1 MRSSTHATRMEL
13 LRLRRRLGVALRG
26 YKLLKDKQDELMK
39 QFMELIG
46 KIREMREETEKHLVQ
61 AFQGFLLASAVMSR
75 EEMEGALAFPNKI
88 VNLEVKTR
96 RVMNLQIPVLNLQAE
111 RPVYCYGCA
120 NTSGELDIALSNLDI
135 IFSTMIVLA
144 EREKALEL
152 LAAEIEKTRRR
163 VNALEYILIPDL
175 RETIKYIELKLSEL
189 ERSNLT
195 RLMRIKE
202 IIAG

>member
-1 MRSSTHATRMEL
+1 MEL

-39 QFMELIG
+39 QFMELIEQIRD
-46 KIREMREETEKHLVQ
+46 IREHVERHLVQ
-61 AFQGFLLASAVMSR
+61 AFQRFLLASAVMSR
-75 EEMEGALAFPNKI
+75 EEMEEALAFPNKR

-96 RVMNLQIPVLNLQAE
+96 RVMNLQIPVMNLQTE
-111 RPVYCYGCA
+111 RSIYCYGYA
-120 NTSGELDIALSNLDI
+120 NTSGDLDIALYNLDSVLKEMI
-135 IFSTMIVLA
+135 ILA

-163 VNALEYILIPDL
+163 VNALEHILIPDL
-175 RETIKYIELKLSEL
+175 RETIRYIELKLSEM

>member
-1 MRSSTHATRMEL
+1 MRLSTNATRMEL

-39 QFMELIG
+39 QFMELIEQIRD
-46 KIREMREETEKHLVQ
+46 IREHVERHLVQ
-61 AFQGFLLASAVMSR
+61 AFQRFLLASAVMSR
-75 EEMEGALAFPNKI
+75 EEMEEALAFPNKR

-96 RVMNLQIPVLNLQAE
+96 RVMNLQIPVMNLQTE
-111 RPVYCYGCA
+111 RSIYCYGYA
-120 NTSGELDIALSNLDI
+120 NTSGDLDIALYNLDSVLKEMI
-135 IFSTMIVLA
+135 ILA

-163 VNALEYILIPDL
+163 VNALEHILIPDL
-175 RETIKYIELKLSEL
+175 RETIRYIELKLSEM

>member
-1 MRSSTHATRMEL
+1 MRLSTHATRMEL

-39 QFMELIG
+39 QFMELIEQIRG
-46 KIREMREETEKHLVQ
+46 IRERVERHLVQ
-61 AFQGFLLASAVMSR
+61 AFQGFVLASAVMSR
-75 EEMEGALAFPNKI
+75 EEMEEALAFPNKR

-96 RVMNLQIPVLNLQAE
+96 RVMNLRIPVMNLQTE
-111 RPVYCYGCA
+111 RSIYCYGYA
-120 NTSGELDIALSNLDI
+120 NTSGELDIALYNLDSVLKEMI
-135 IFSTMIVLA
+135 ILA

-163 VNALEYILIPDL
+163 VNALEHIVIPDL
-175 RETIKYIELKLSEL
+175 RETIKYIELKLSEM

>member
-1 MRSSTHATRMEL
+1 MRLSTHATRMEL

-39 QFMELIG
+39 QFMELIEQIRG
-46 KIREMREETEKHLVQ
+46 IREHVERHLIQ
-61 AFQGFLLASAVMSR
+61 AFQGFVLASAVMSR
-75 EEMEGALAFPNKI
+75 EEMEEALAFPNKR

-96 RVMNLQIPVLNLQAE
+96 RVMNLRIPVMNLQTE
-111 RPVYCYGCA
+111 RSIYCYGYA
-120 NTSGELDIALSNLDI
+120 NTSGELDIALYNLDSVLKEMI
-135 IFSTMIVLA
+135 ILA

-163 VNALEYILIPDL
+163 VNALEHIVIPDL
-175 RETIKYIELKLSEL
+175 RETIKYIELKLSEM